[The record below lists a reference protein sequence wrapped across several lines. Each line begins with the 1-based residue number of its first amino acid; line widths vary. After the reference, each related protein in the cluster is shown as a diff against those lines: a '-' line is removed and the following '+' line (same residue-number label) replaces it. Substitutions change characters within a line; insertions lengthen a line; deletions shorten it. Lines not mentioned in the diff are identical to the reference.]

1 MYFCAKLRVV
11 SYFLYEIKEMDLIE
25 IQKVNADDL
34 IEIRHQVLWPDKP
47 REFVKVPEDE
57 HGIHFGLYDDGVMVS
72 VISLFADGRDIRFRK
87 FATLPDF
94 QGKGLGSKLLQ
105 HAIAY
110 VQARGYARMWCDAR
124 TDALGFYERFHFTKF
139 SEPFFKEHIEY
150 YKIER
155 ML

>member
-1 MYFCAKLRVV
+1 
-11 SYFLYEIKEMDLIE
+11 MDSIE

-34 IEIRHQVLWPDKP
+34 MEIRHRVLWPDKP

-57 HGIHFGLYDDGVMVS
+57 SGTHFGLYFEGKLVS
-72 VISLFADGRDIRFRK
+72 VISLFGDDQGIRFRK

-105 HAIAY
+105 HAIRYA
-110 VQARGYARMWCDAR
+110 QTQGYTRMWCDAR
-124 TDALGFYERFHFTKF
+124 TDALGFYERLGFKKF
-139 SEPFFKEHIEY
+139 SQPFFKEHIEY

>member
-1 MYFCAKLRVV
+1 
-11 SYFLYEIKEMDLIE
+11 MDSIE

-34 IEIRHQVLWPDKP
+34 IEIRHSVLWPDKP

-57 HGIHFGLYDDGVMVS
+57 SGIHFGLYFEGALVS
-72 VISLFADGRDIRFRK
+72 VISLFGDDQDIRFRK
-87 FATLPDF
+87 FATLPEF
-94 QGKGLGSKLLQ
+94 QGKGLGSRLLQ

-110 VQARGYARMWCDAR
+110 AQAQGYSRMWCDAR
-124 TDALGFYERFHFTKF
+124 TDALGFYKRFDFEKF

-155 ML
+155 KL